1 MPAAGASPAPEAD
14 DGTVPAVG
22 ANSLGWKIEAALD
35 ADGALVIRWHAPRP
49 ILEVKVGVGFYSA
62 PSDDTRVDRGRS
74 YTTKTRN
81 RSNDPQPMGCI
92 TFPASVVKRFTGKE
106 PAIAGCWDLDL
117 QPVHP
122 SVWTQPFH
130 VVDNG
135 VSENPSIAPIDDQA
149 AQDGEGTAAAD
160 AIERGTERAREGDRA
175 QELESFGARP
185 GAVGKRM
192 IGQEKLNRSGVR
204 RLLQMIK
211 EDNNPAL
218 KVLRLKQYLDADA
231 NPLTIDTVLDAL
243 ENCTTCEALY
253 IQNFEKG
260 MLDEQVE
267 HLGRVLQKGYIWA
280 LNIGENFGI
289 STPGWEKF
297 AKALKTT
304 HVTHMYASEPNF
316 GGISGKL
323 KKQMRDIIRDNR
335 KKDARHKS
343 FDHIE
348 VICQIGQMWWNP
360 RNHIMETPVDQLL
373 GHRPTRF
380 CCDGCRSSVA
390 KDRMLVCSG
399 KGCRAVFH
407 MNCLDPP
414 LVGWPSADWLC
425 PKCTG
430 GRVVRTKKSNMLEV
444 SAFSVI
450 GLPVK
455 IAKKDQESSPMEDGH
470 IIQRDPGNREA
481 KQPDHFLVEFNEKK
495 RTAWCVLEELRCMVG
510 GELVWARL
518 PGLPWLPAQIFRH
531 TALYPAEHYR
541 RSRGQQYVQVFTDP
555 VKWAWVPNHS
565 DHLRPFDPRFDTMEE
580 PNGLGTPMLDDE
592 IEVLYSED
600 RKWYHAKVIEVGHKG
615 CNIEYAECDEWKA
628 CIDFLP
634 AEDIVP
640 SRIRRPKAWQDGA
653 LQLES
658 ALARVETW
666 KAERVA
672 FAARPPSTAV
682 RDPSVK
688 SRRHKKPPAY
698 VPPSSAPVRPVPKK
712 AAKQGAKS
720 KKAPPWQKDWADL
733 TPEQRTAAAVLG
745 YNEAAWTGNEVPPG
759 CCGSLWERDQEAV
772 RSWDELDANQK
783 EAAAVIGYESD
794 MWDNSMRGDDGP
806 PPDNGSVPMFAE
818 NESIYAMDHE
828 GMAYN
833 SIVVSVRRCTRGEN
847 EGKHEYLVHFQG
859 WNSRWDSWMLASTL
873 FKHTK
878 ANAMLL
884 DMVREVQKHE
894 RVEAAARKAQLTD
907 PTASRRD
914 SPARAIAPTKQPKT
928 TATAAAQS
936 EPVRREETLKEKKE
950 REMREAWAQQA
961 AWQKKT
967 GESRKERALKR
978 QRELEALELEAL
990 AAVQAEAADED
1001 EQSGEEPSNDSTKKN
1016 DDKEN
1021 DEEMAAAAEAEIMSE
1036 SAVEEQ
1042 SGANGNGT
1050 SRKRKQ
1056 GDVNAAD
1063 QDSAHPS
1070 ELQCDASVG
1079 RARKRKAVT
1088 PSKWNLDS
1096 EPTNVLVN
1104 RPIAIVSGRQ
1114 RQATEQRQL
1123 PQQQPRLQ
1131 AQPQQPELQPQQPEP
1146 QPQHLRLQLQQP
1158 PQRHGQKKQLQRLP
1172 TGSQAVPRT
1181 SSAQLHQQPN
1191 DAKPQQLLRPV
1202 AVGGAGVPLSLD
1214 ESVNAAMTMVSEEM
1228 TSPRADPV
1236 AAPTHGPPQMSL
1248 AESSGHVPAMASAT
1262 GPQSCGISPNRPTSN
1277 AAATAAAAA
1286 TAVAAAAAAA
1296 AAPIKAEGPARW
1308 GMQSTVSDDEAASVL
1323 AAAAAAMLD
1332 ESLSPR

>member
-1 MPAAGASPAPEAD
+1 MPSAGAASPAPEP
-14 DGTVPAVG
+14 GSGVQAVG
-22 ANSLGWKIEAALD
+22 TNSLGWKIEAKLD
-35 ADGALVIRWHAPRP
+35 VDGALVIAWTAPRP

-62 PSDDTRVDRGRS
+62 PGSDETKVDRGRS
-74 YTTKTRN
+74 YTTKSRN
-81 RSNDPQPMGCI
+81 RSNDPQPMGRI

-122 SVWTQPFH
+122 SVWTQPFL

-135 VSENPSIAPIDDQA
+135 DGENPIIAPIDDKGT
-149 AQDGEGTAAAD
+149 QDTGSAAAAD
-160 AIERGTERAREGDRA
+160 DTEQGQEQAQESDQA
-175 QELESFGARP
+175 QELETRGTRP
-185 GAVGKRM
+185 GGIGKRM

-260 MLDEQVE
+260 MLDEQVD

-289 STPGWEKF
+289 STPGWERF
-297 AKALKTT
+297 AKALKQT
-304 HVTHMYASEPNF
+304 HITHMYASEPNF

-323 KKQMRDIIRDNR
+323 KKQMRDIIRENR
-335 KKDARHKS
+335 KKDTRHKS
-343 FDHIE
+343 FDHID

-360 RNHIMETPVDQLL
+360 RNHIIETPVDQLL

-430 GRVVRTKKSNMLEV
+430 VGRVVRTRKSNMLEV

-455 IAKKDQESSPMEDGH
+455 IAKKDQENSPLDDGH

-481 KQPDHFLVEFNEKK
+481 NQPDHFLVEFSEDKS
-495 RTAWCVLEELRCMVG
+495 TTWCRLEELRCMVG

-555 VKWAWVPNHS
+555 VQWAWVPNHS

-580 PNGLGTPMLDDE
+580 PNGLGTLMLDDE
-592 IEVLYSED
+592 IEVLYPED

-634 AEDIVP
+634 IEEITP
-640 SRIRRPKAWQDGA
+640 SKIRRPKAWQDGA

-666 KAERVA
+666 KADRVA
-672 FAARPPSTAV
+672 FAARPPSEV
-682 RDPSVK
+682 KRDPSVK

-698 VPPSSAPVRPVPKK
+698 VPPSSSTPVRPPSRK

-733 TPEQRTAAAVLG
+733 TPEQRAAAAVLG
-745 YNEAAWTGNEVPPG
+745 YNETAWIGNEVPPG

-772 RSWDELDANQK
+772 RCWDELNKNQQ
-783 EAAAVIGYESD
+783 EAAAVIGYD
-794 MWDNSMRGDDGP
+794 PDTWDESMRGGDGP
-806 PPDNGSVPMFAE
+806 PPDNGAAPMFSE
-818 NESIYAMDHE
+818 HESIYAMDHE

-847 EGKHEYLVHFQG
+847 VGRHEYLVHFQG

-878 ANAMLL
+878 SNAELL

-894 RVEAAARKAQLTD
+894 KAEAVAGKAQLLE
-907 PTASRRD
+907 R
-914 SPARAIAPTKQPKT
+914 IAPSED
-928 TATAAAQS
+928 AAAAAEVVATRKVKAS
-936 EPVRREETLKEKKE
+936 AAAPEPIRDETLKEKKA

-961 AWQKKT
+961 AWQNKT
-967 GESRKERALKR
+967 AESRKERALKR
-978 QRELEALELEAL
+978 QRELEAL
-990 AAVQAEAADED
+990 AADED
-1001 EQSGEEPSNDSTKKN
+1001 AASDSDESDGQADEQPANKT

-1021 DEEMAAAAEAEIMSE
+1021 DEDAAAAAEAEMQSDTV
-1036 SAVEEQ
+1036 VEEQ
-1042 SGANGNGT
+1042 PNANSTN
-1050 SRKRKQ
+1050 RKRKQ
-1056 GDVNAAD
+1056 GDMDVT
-1063 QDSAHPS
+1063 DSDSPRSSDNGLH
-1070 ELQCDASVG
+1070 CDASLG
-1079 RARKRKAVT
+1079 RVRKRKAIT
-1088 PSKWNLDS
+1088 PSKWRLDS

-1104 RPIAIVSGRQ
+1104 RPIATASGRQ
-1114 RQATEQRQL
+1114 RQAIDQGQQ
-1123 PQQQPRLQ
+1123 PQQQLLQ
-1131 AQPQQPELQPQQPEP
+1131 LPLQPQPHHGQEIQRHQVPNFS
-1146 QPQHLRLQLQQP
+1146 QVAVSTAGHSQLYQQP
-1158 PQRHGQKKQLQRLP
+1158 HKPKVQHITQPVVDCGDVPQ
-1172 TGSQAVPRT
+1172 
-1181 SSAQLHQQPN
+1181 
-1191 DAKPQQLLRPV
+1191 
-1202 AVGGAGVPLSLD
+1202 SLD

-1228 TSPRADPV
+1228 TSPRAEPMTSPSV
-1236 AAPTHGPPQMSL
+1236 APPQLSL
-1248 AESSGHVPAMASAT
+1248 AESSGHLATAPSPAVLQ
-1262 GPQSCGISPNRPTSN
+1262 PCGIPFVSPDAS
-1277 AAATAAAAA
+1277 ATAAAA
-1286 TAVAAAAAAA
+1286 VDS
-1296 AAPIKAEGPARW
+1296 IKTESRW
-1308 GMQSTVSDDEAASVL
+1308 GIQSIVSDDEAASVL